1 MDIIER
7 YQPEFV
13 LRHAALNPVCECP
26 ACRQAPEGWPYV
38 SVNLTTQ
45 VRESL
50 DPGCESVVRE
60 LLLNPQAF
68 VLQISQ
74 GETQGAVELTAWDEM
89 LNQQCINLAVHPAL
103 SLEASLYAL
112 GVLLSKAQQYLADD
126 NCDPAQLVALGE
138 QLAQLAERGVLEQQ
152 LAMLPPIEENLIA
165 ALKAMG
171 AMRLDLN
178 LPLAEKMSVMLKLSE
193 LGVMSASRLS
203 ERLLELQASLQR
215 SEWVTTQPHIL
226 RNVLLYRLYHDV
238 FPGPGCENYGAAM
251 FSLAQDFFQ
260 LKMLIAVGMGGEQSL
275 AENRLTALFSAWYR
289 WRQANPT
296 VMQKDHSAD
305 YSLLCGLSLL

>member
-13 LRHAALNPVCECP
+13 LRHAALDPVCECP
-26 ACRQAPEGWPYV
+26 ACCRAPEGWPRI
-38 SVNLTTQ
+38 SVNLATQ

-50 DPGCESVVRE
+50 DPGCESVARE

-68 VLQISQ
+68 VLHMSE
-74 GETQGAVELTAWDEM
+74 GESPAAGELKAWDST
-89 LNQQCINLAVHPAL
+89 LNQQGIHLAVHPAL
-103 SLEASLYAL
+103 SLEESLYAL
-112 GVLLSKAQQYLADD
+112 GVLLSKAQQDLADD
-126 NCDPAQLVALGE
+126 NCDPARLVSMGE
-138 QLAQLAERGVLEQQ
+138 QLAHLAEHGVLAQQ
-152 LAMLPPIEENLIA
+152 LAMLPPIEENALA

-178 LPLAEKMSVMLKLSE
+178 LPIAEKMSVMLKLSE
-193 LGVMSASRLS
+193 LGVMPASRLS
-203 ERLLELQASLQR
+203 ERLLELQAGLQR
-215 SEWVTTQPHIL
+215 CEWLTTQPHIL
-226 RNVLLYRLYHDV
+226 RNVLIYRLYHDV

-260 LKMLIAVGMGGEQSL
+260 LKMLFAIGSEAEESL
-275 AENRLTALFSAWYR
+275 TEKTMIALFSAWYR

-296 VMQKDHSAD
+296 VTHKENSAD